1 MAIYKVLPAQLPA
14 FISAA
19 TRANCNCVIGAIAKT
34 NLQLPLYVIVHNG
47 NTGYKTA
54 PIIKQL
60 AKWALPNATCP
71 MQTVIAAQWVKAQ
84 LHNAM
89 LYGTQQAIAF
99 NLNAITFN
107 GVAINWQ

>member
-19 TRANCNCVIGAIAKT
+19 ARANCNCVIGAIAKT
-34 NLQLPLYVIVHNG
+34 NLQLPLYVVVHSG
-47 NTGYKTA
+47 NTGYKAA
-54 PIIKQL
+54 PIVKQL
-60 AKWALPNATCP
+60 AKWALPIATCQL
-71 MQTVIAAQWVKAQ
+71 QTAIAAQWVKTQ
-84 LHNAM
+84 LHNTM

-107 GVAINWQ
+107 GVNINWQ